1 RLCAVRRLH
10 PLLWSAGLHLD
21 AARRL
26 RPATIHL
33 RPAGRVSASGL
44 RPERLLLAL
53 SHVVVAAFPRPRDHP
68 QLRAAGPR
76 LPVRSKSRAMSRYRR
91 MCVSP
96 TAHVRRRTARA
107 AAVAMAALAL
117 AGCSSFG
124 YGQPDK
130 PIEPNVVP
138 ADYKGGLISFLQ
150 NNPSGLIGA
159 REAALSPPELKAF
172 GNESRYVACVRV
184 AGPDWRKDKM
194 IV

>member
-1 RLCAVRRLH
+1 
-10 PLLWSAGLHLD
+10 
-21 AARRL
+21 
-26 RPATIHL
+26 
-33 RPAGRVSASGL
+33 
-44 RPERLLLAL
+44 
-53 SHVVVAAFPRPRDHP
+53 
-68 QLRAAGPR
+68 
-76 LPVRSKSRAMSRYRR
+76 MSRYRR

-194 IV
+194 IVYFGGAINQFIDAGEQCNGAAYQPFPELPAMYAQLRSKK